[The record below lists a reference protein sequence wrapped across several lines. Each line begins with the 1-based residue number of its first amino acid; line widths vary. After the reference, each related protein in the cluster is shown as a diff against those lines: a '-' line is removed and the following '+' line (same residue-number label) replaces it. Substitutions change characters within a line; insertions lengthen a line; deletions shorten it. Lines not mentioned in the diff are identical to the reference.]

1 MIIKR
6 MNKMRENI
14 YNIYKKN
21 VLNLSALA
29 PTNQKRKTKK
39 NPIEIWAKGINSY
52 FYKIGNVNV

>member
-1 MIIKR
+1 